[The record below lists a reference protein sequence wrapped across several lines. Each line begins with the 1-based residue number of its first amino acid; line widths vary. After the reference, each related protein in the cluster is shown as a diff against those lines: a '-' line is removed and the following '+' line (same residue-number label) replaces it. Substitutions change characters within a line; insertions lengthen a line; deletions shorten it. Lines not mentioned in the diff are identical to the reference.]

1 MAYDRL
7 DNDRLNMY
15 IYILVDIFK
24 NHVAETER
32 RKKCKF
38 DKILVLCGQGLGRLA
53 WDAFA
58 RKRTLTCKKELLE
71 NSRKVQGI
79 TQLSFFFGST

>member
-1 MAYDRL
+1 MEYDRL

-15 IYILVDIFK
+15 IYIQVDIFK
-24 NHVAETER
+24 NHVAEAER

-53 WDAFA
+53 WDVLQG
-58 RKRTLTCKKELLE
+58 RGLWLVKRSYWKTQGR
-71 NSRKVQGI
+71 SKV
-79 TQLSFFFGST
+79 LHNYLFFGST

>member
-1 MAYDRL
+1 MEYDRL

-24 NHVAETER
+24 NRVAETER

-53 WDAFA
+53 
-58 RKRTLTCKKELLE
+58 
-71 NSRKVQGI
+71 
-79 TQLSFFFGST
+79 

>member
-1 MAYDRL
+1 MEYDRL

-53 WDAFA
+53 
-58 RKRTLTCKKELLE
+58 
-71 NSRKVQGI
+71 
-79 TQLSFFFGST
+79 